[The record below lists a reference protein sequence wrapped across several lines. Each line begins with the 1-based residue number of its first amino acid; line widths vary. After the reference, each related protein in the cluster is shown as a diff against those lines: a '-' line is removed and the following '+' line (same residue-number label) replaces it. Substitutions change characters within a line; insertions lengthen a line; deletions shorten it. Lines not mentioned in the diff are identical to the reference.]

1 MKWLQYSEISDLPRG
16 THHQMSC
23 PWWGPLISDGR
34 FYLLPV
40 LSWMQPSFT
49 DWFSVFI
56 TFAPTLE
63 NIMHVINNLPN
74 SLPCTQTLCKGVKLY
89 DLGHR

>member
-1 MKWLQYSEISDLPRG
+1 
-16 THHQMSC
+16 
-23 PWWGPLISDGR
+23 
-34 FYLLPV
+34 
-40 LSWMQPSFT
+40 MQPSFT

-74 SLPCTQTLCKGVKLY
+74 SLPCTQTLRKGVKLY